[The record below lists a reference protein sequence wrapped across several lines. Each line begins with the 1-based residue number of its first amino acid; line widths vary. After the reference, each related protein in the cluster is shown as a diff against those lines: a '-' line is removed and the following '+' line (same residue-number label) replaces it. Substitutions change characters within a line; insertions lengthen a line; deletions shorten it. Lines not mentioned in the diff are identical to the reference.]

1 MGVNSPSDYGMQCDM
16 VIRAYD
22 PLMEK
27 FYKDGIILIID
38 ESSLDG
44 LGLKPQ
50 DDNDEPFNLSSGFHD
65 RVRRIEYRIHILG
78 SCEKERVP

>member
-1 MGVNSPSDYGMQCDM
+1 MGVNSLSDYGMRCDM

-44 LGLKPQ
+44 LGLK
-50 DDNDEPFNLSSGFHD
+50 
-65 RVRRIEYRIHILG
+65 
-78 SCEKERVP
+78 